1 MSRKNQIENVQIRIL
16 DQEHKPSDFAG
27 RQYLKCVV
35 RIDSLTLRPGIEE
48 IGSPPA
54 IDKLFARFEEVT
66 LKKRRRLRVAT
77 AEK

>member
-1 MSRKNQIENVQIRIL
+1 MQIRIL
-16 DQEHKPSDFAG
+16 DNEHQPQDYEGK
-27 RQYLKCVV
+27 QYLNCVV

-66 LKKRRRLRVAT
+66 LKKRRRSKVAT